1 MRKNNT
7 IEAFFTLVRAGLWSD
22 GNLDIRI
29 DGTTDWQEVYR
40 LATEQSVLGLVLAGL
55 EYSDIKPPKVLLLQ
69 WIGEVQIIEQRNKA
83 MNSFIGGMV
92 ERMREKGIY
101 TLLVKGQ
108 GIAQCY
114 DRPLWRTSGDV
125 DLFLSDDNYEKAKQ
139 FLLPLSTG
147 NKPERLYSKELGLNI
162 EPWFVEVHGT
172 LRSGLSTRVDIAI
185 DSVRNLVFNNGSVRT
200 WMNGRTQVFL
210 PGATVDAFFVFVHF
224 LKHFYKGEGA
234 NLRQLCDWCRLL
246 WKYRDDID
254 YSLLE
259 THLRDSGLITE
270 WKVFAALSVCYLG
283 APIESMPF
291 YEEKNKWIKKA
302 RIIMGQLLGKNNG
315 RLHTV
320 LSMIKVFPINT
331 IRFIPGI
338 VFEINSLKIK
348 ERVRNYKKA

>member
-1 MRKNNT
+1 VRKNNT
-7 IEAFFTLVRAGLWSD
+7 IEAFFALVRAGLWSD

-185 DSVRNLVFNNGSVRT
+185 DSVQNLVFYNGSVRT
-200 WMNGRTQVFL
+200 WMNDRTQVFYPVQQL
-210 PGATVDAFFVFVHF
+210 TLF
-224 LKHFYKGEGA
+224 LFLYT
-234 NLRQLCDWCRLL
+234 
-246 WKYRDDID
+246 
-254 YSLLE
+254 S
-259 THLRDSGLITE
+259 
-270 WKVFAALSVCYLG
+270 
-283 APIESMPF
+283 
-291 YEEKNKWIKKA
+291 
-302 RIIMGQLLGKNNG
+302 
-315 RLHTV
+315 
-320 LSMIKVFPINT
+320 
-331 IRFIPGI
+331 
-338 VFEINSLKIK
+338 
-348 ERVRNYKKA
+348 